1 MGQVALAEG
10 DSTSFELSDPSGK
23 SHVFS
28 VDSEYEAKFWLKI
41 LKAAGNDA
49 LNGPVGYERESL
61 QEDLVAKSMQSLYFK
76 LPKEFFEVT
85 PIEDDEN
92 EDNSGGPGGGKRK
105 APKEAKTK
113 SKWDRMRDEKAGI
126 AGGGAPG
133 AVHGYYPKKT
143 TTAASESSSKSAT
156 SGGGPTFNK
165 FSETAPKTTGNPF
178 GKPQVQAPTPAA
190 AAAHTKPKGGGNPFG
205 KAGEKS
211 NVPVAVSPAN
221 PFGKANAKSEPVAPA
236 NPFGKSKPVQAV
248 PAAPA
253 NPFGKRT
260 NSIPNASAPVNAGTP
275 VNPFGKANAKS
286 DPVVVPAPAPV
297 SANPF
302 SLKKSDAA
310 VVVAAPKTAPASS
323 EVNDD
328 ARNHD
333 TSEISDVSDDE
344 HDEPPPE
351 QIEPE
356 ARSRRDSGRFIPL

>member
-1 MGQVALAEG
+1 MGHVALTEG
-10 DSTSFELSDPSGK
+10 DSTSFELHDPSGK
-23 SHVFS
+23 SHLFS
-28 VDSEYEAKFWLKI
+28 VDSEHEAKFWLKI

-92 EDNSGGPGGGKRK
+92 GDSSGGQGGGKKRV
-105 APKEAKTK
+105 PKDAKKK
-113 SKWDRMRDEKAGI
+113 SKWDRMKDEKAGI

-133 AVHGYYPKKT
+133 PVHGYYPKKT
-143 TTAASESSSKSAT
+143 TAASESSSKTTT

-165 FSETAPKTTGNPF
+165 FSETTPKTTGNNPF
-178 GKPQVQAPTPAA
+178 GKPQVQASTPAA
-190 AAAHTKPKGGGNPFG
+190 AAAQTKPKVGGNPFG
-205 KAGEKS
+205 KVSEKT
-211 NVPVAVSPAN
+211 NTPVPVSPAN
-221 PFGKANAKSEPVAPA
+221 PFGKANTKSEPVAPA

-248 PAAPA
+248 SAAPA
-253 NPFGKRT
+253 NPFRQ
-260 NSIPNASAPVNAGTP
+260 NSIPNAGIPVNAGTP

-286 DPVVVPAPAPV
+286 DPVVPAPAPAPASA

-302 SLKKSDAA
+302 SFKKSDAA
-310 VVVAAPKTAPASS
+310 VLVVAPKTAPAS

-328 ARNHD
+328 AHTHD
-333 TSEISDVSDDE
+333 TSELSDDE
-344 HDEPPPE
+344 DDEPPPE

-356 ARSRRDSGRFIPL
+356 ARSRRDSGRFIPLRTF